1 MYLNW
6 LAPYPYLTKL
16 KCFLKMLSL
25 KVAGFM
31 LNGKLGYQAT
41 VLGRK
46 FQIRDEAD
54 YDNMFQVDPLKE
66 NSILLGQ

>member
-1 MYLNW
+1 
-6 LAPYPYLTKL
+6 
-16 KCFLKMLSL
+16 MLSF

-41 VLGRK
+41 ILGRS
-46 FQIRDEAD
+46 FQVREETD